1 MVGVAAVVVA
11 IVVITAGSTE
21 SPPSPKPSS
30 ASPTPSAPFAD
41 LLPTPVPNQ
50 PVTGFG
56 FSAVDDPSA
65 HQLVLFGGIDS
76 YATTW
81 LWDGRRWT
89 LAHPFVSP
97 EGRFGAAAAYNPVTR
112 VVMLYGGRLSSG
124 DVVDDTWAWDGK
136 TWQQLDFGTGSPP
149 VGEGATMAWDGAS
162 NEMVLIAGDGTW
174 LWSKTR
180 WVRQPRGDLPS
191 GTAIGGAAFDPVTQ
205 ALIAV
210 TCCAPHITTYRWD
223 GMAWHQISTGSNAPA
238 IVSLALDP
246 VSNRLLLCSDPTTSV
261 VGQQMWSW
269 SGSTWGRLAGARL
282 PALPEAEVTDVEDG
296 HVLILDFVIQ
306 VTQGA
311 PQPIHVWS
319 WTGSSWTQRG

>member
-11 IVVITAGSTE
+11 IVVITAGG
-21 SPPSPKPSS
+21 SPPSPTPSS
-30 ASPTPSAPFAD
+30 ASPRPSAPFAD

-65 HQLVLFGGIDS
+65 HQLVLFGGVDS
-76 YATTW
+76 YTTTW

-97 EGRFGAAAAYNPVTR
+97 EGRFGAAAAYDPVTR
-112 VVMLYGGRLSSG
+112 VVMLYGGRLASG
-124 DVVDDTWAWDGK
+124 NIVDDTWAWDGK
-136 TWQQLDFGTGSPP
+136 AWQQLDVGTGSPP
-149 VGEGATMAWDGAS
+149 AGEGGTMAWDVAS
-162 NEMVLIAGDGTW
+162 NELVLIAGDGTW
-174 LWSKTR
+174 VWTGVH
-180 WVRQPRGDLPS
+180 WDRQPKGDLPS

-223 GMAWHQISTGSNAPA
+223 GNAWHQISTDSNAPA

-269 SGSTWGRLAGARL
+269 SGSNWVRLAGARL

-296 HVLILDFVIQ
+296 HVLILDFVIGA
-306 VTQGA
+306 TQGA